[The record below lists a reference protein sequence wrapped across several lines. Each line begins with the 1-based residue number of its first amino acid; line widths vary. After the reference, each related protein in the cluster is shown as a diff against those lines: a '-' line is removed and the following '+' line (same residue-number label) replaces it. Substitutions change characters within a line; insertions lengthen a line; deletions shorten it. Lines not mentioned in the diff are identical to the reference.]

1 MNCRHCPTSLPPV
14 QVITP
19 TPFTDER
26 GFFARVF
33 DHKELGVEIA
43 QINHSM
49 TKVKGSIRGMHF
61 QRAPFAEVKIVKC
74 LKGSI
79 FDVTVDL
86 RKDSPTYLRWHG
98 EVLSAENLKMLVV
111 PQGFAHGFQSL
122 EDDVEIIYF
131 CSAPY
136 NPESEGAVRYNDP
149 KIGIEWPLPVT
160 VVSAKD
166 KEHPLL

>member
-1 MNCRHCPTSLPPV
+1 
-14 QVITP
+14 VITP
-19 TPFTDER
+19 APFTDER
-26 GFFARVF
+26 GFFVRVF
-33 DHKELGVEIA
+33 DHEELGIEIT

-79 FDVTVDL
+79 FDVAVDL
-86 RKDSPTYLRWHG
+86 RKDSPTYLKWHG

-122 EDDVEIIYF
+122 EDDVEITYF

-136 NPESEGAVRYNDP
+136 NPESEGAVRYSDP
-149 KIGIEWPLPVT
+149 KIGIEWPLPVS

-166 KEHPLL
+166 KVHPLL